1 MNLKKKM
8 IWYEVDLEIF
18 LYGKETEY
26 VQAYTKE
33 DAKIIASKKVADKYK
48 CHIDQIE
55 IVFCKRK

>member
-1 MNLKKKM
+1 M

-33 DAKIIASKKVADKYK
+33 DAKIIASKKAAAKYK
-48 CHIDQIE
+48 CRIDQIE
-55 IVFCKRK
+55 IVFCKKK

>member
-1 MNLKKKM
+1 MKPKKKM

-33 DAKIIASKKVADKYK
+33 DAIIIASKKAADKYK
-48 CHIDQIE
+48 CHVNQIE
-55 IVFCKRK
+55 IVFCKEK

>member
-1 MNLKKKM
+1 M